1 MSAALR
7 KQVAEKKAKLREL
20 QETHRRTEDLVF
32 RLLNQPSPYMI
43 DMNKLAAARKEVS
56 KLRHILAVRN
66 KAQLV
71 GAFNE
76 LADKRQREIA
86 RREKQV
92 AELQGEKDEL
102 ERRLKEL
109 TAQDPSGN
117 GNPMDIVKLTLSDFS
132 TGVHDLRAELL
143 KMRGE
148 IEDRMK
154 QTKQQIREALQR
166 AYDEGMKRIKEH
178 DNKIRALQKKKANLE
193 ADQKD
198 LAASAAELAESKAGV
213 KKPVT
218 IDEDPE
224 AVRKQREQMVKRV
237 REILKQ
243 SQQRLLK
250 CRVEKE
256 FVLKLNLAIDNL
268 NVAIDRVVGKIERMV
283 HIIKVKQQ
291 FEDEKV
297 MAKNRLQAKVNFGL
311 LLRIARKC
319 NQVQT
324 VMKKMMPQFKAEAE
338 KIQAQA
344 EKEEKDRTAIV
355 GDTGLTISDLR
366 KEIIRLEREI
376 YNVNFNGE
384 REIEANE
391 NERKRLTD
399 LAQKE
404 HERLQKVNG

>member
-1 MSAALR
+1 MR

-243 SQQRLLK
+243 SQQRLLQ
-250 CRVEKE
+250 
-256 FVLKLNLAIDNL
+256 
-268 NVAIDRVVGKIERMV
+268 G
-283 HIIKVKQQ
+283 
-291 FEDEKV
+291 
-297 MAKNRLQAKVNFGL
+297 
-311 LLRIARKC
+311 
-319 NQVQT
+319 
-324 VMKKMMPQFKAEAE
+324 
-338 KIQAQA
+338 
-344 EKEEKDRTAIV
+344 
-355 GDTGLTISDLR
+355 
-366 KEIIRLEREI
+366 
-376 YNVNFNGE
+376 
-384 REIEANE
+384 
-391 NERKRLTD
+391 RKRTGTRKQNDRGQLFIQYSMEGCFLWTD
-399 LAQKE
+399 M
-404 HERLQKVNG
+404 